1 MEEWGSEGW
10 VAMFT
15 TGVGAYAGNGLL
27 RWVLKA
33 AGEGGS
39 TFLLLWRGEGNG
51 PTLPHWAGMM
61 DTQTLL
67 VMNVLF
73 HALYA
78 GVMLINARMVGGS
91 RGAMW
96 FAGSNL
102 CRGLAVL
109 LIAVAGF
116 HWMPVRISEA
126 LTGVLAVSGVMM
138 LHRSFAELLERGPL
152 LRWVQ
157 RSLMGAMMAGLVYL
171 LWAPPNSARVL
182 VLIATT
188 LGIQYAVIA
197 SVVFRFS
204 GEEMGLAGWLTGVA
218 LSGYAVVLFVRALVT
233 ARVGTRGYL
242 LASVEIDRVWLVS
255 SLLANAAIAFGYMF
269 LSAAKLRV
277 ELRWRAQVDELTGL
291 LNRWA
296 FKRVAMREVQ
306 RCRRTRGSLAVVMM
320 DLDGMKAVNDE
331 MGHGCGDVVLQTVAG
346 VLQETVRGQDSVAR
360 MGGDEFCVLL
370 PETDLAEALMVAERL
385 RTEVHDLAI
394 RYRGEMVG
402 IQASLGV
409 ASSEQCGLTWQGLM
423 DHSDAALYEAK
434 RGGRNRVVVAECL
447 EEAVKE
453 ITSMGEMGFAVEDRR
468 RG

>member
-1 MEEWGSEGW
+1 
-10 VAMFT
+10 MFT
-15 TGVGAYAGNGLL
+15 MGVGTDTGNWLSG
-27 RWVLKA
+27 WVLKS
-33 AGEGGS
+33 GNEGRS
-39 TFLLLWRGEGNG
+39 TFLLLWRGAWNG

-73 HALYA
+73 YALYA

-102 CRGLAVL
+102 SRGGSVL
-109 LIAVAGF
+109 LIALAGF
-116 HWMPVRISEA
+116 HWLPIRICEA
-126 LTGVLAVSGVMM
+126 LTGLLAVSGVMM

-152 LRWVQ
+152 LRSVQ
-157 RSLMGAMMAGLVYL
+157 RSLLGAMLAAMAYL

-182 VLIATT
+182 ILIAMT

-204 GEEMGLAGWLTGVA
+204 GEEMGLAGWLTGAA
-218 LSGYAVVLFVRALVT
+218 LSGYAVVLFLRALVT

-277 ELRWRAQVDELTGL
+277 ELRWRAQVDELTGM

-296 FKRVAMREVQ
+296 LKRVAMREIQ
-306 RCRRTRGSLAVVMM
+306 RCRRTRGSLAVVMI
-320 DLDGMKAVNDE
+320 DLDGLKAVNDE

-346 VLQETVRGQDSVAR
+346 VLQETVRGHDSVAR

-370 PETDLAEALMVAERL
+370 PDTGLAEALTVAERL
-385 RTEVHDLAI
+385 RTEVHDLVI
-394 RYRGEMVG
+394 RYRGETVR
-402 IQASLGV
+402 IRASLGV
-409 ASSEQCGLTWQGLM
+409 ASSEQCGLAWQGLM

-434 RGGRNRVVVAECL
+434 REGG
-447 EEAVKE
+447 
-453 ITSMGEMGFAVEDRR
+453 IGWWWRR
-468 RG
+468 LWKR

>member
-1 MEEWGSEGW
+1 
-10 VAMFT
+10 MFT
-15 TGVGAYAGNGLL
+15 VGVGADVGNGLSG
-27 RWVLKA
+27 WVLKA
-33 AGEGGS
+33 VSGGGNA
-39 TFLLLWRGEGNG
+39 FLLLWRGDGSE
-51 PTLPHWAGMM
+51 PTLPHWTDMM

-78 GVMLINARMVGGS
+78 GVMLVNARMVGGS
-91 RGAMW
+91 KGAMW
-96 FAGSNL
+96 FAGSNVS
-102 CRGLAVL
+102 RGAAVL

-116 HWMPVRISEA
+116 RWMPLRISEA
-126 LTGVLAVSGVMM
+126 LTGLLAVSGVMM

-157 RSLMGAMMAGLVYL
+157 RSLLGVMVAGLGYL

-182 VLIATT
+182 ILIATT

-204 GEEMGLAGWLTGVA
+204 GEDMRQAGWLTGVA

-242 LASVEIDRVWLVS
+242 QASVEIDRLWLVS
-255 SLLANAAIAFGYMF
+255 SLLANSAIAFGYMF

-296 FKRVAMREVQ
+296 LKRVAMREIQ
-306 RCRRTRGSLAVVMM
+306 RCRRTQGALAVVMM
-320 DLDGMKAVNDE
+320 DLDGLKAVNDE
-331 MGHGCGDVVLQTVAG
+331 MGHACGDVVLQTVAG
-346 VLQETVRGQDSVAR
+346 VLQETVRGHDLVAR

-370 PETDLAEALMVAERL
+370 PDTALAEALTVAERL
-385 RTEVHDLAI
+385 RTEVEELAI
-394 RYRGEMVG
+394 RYKSETMR
-402 IQASLGV
+402 IRASLGV
-409 ASSEQCGLTWQGLM
+409 VSSEQCGLEWESLM

-434 RGGRNRVVVAECL
+434 RNGRNRVVVGRAG
-447 EEAVKE
+447 EE
-453 ITSMGEMGFAVEDRR
+453 ILGGGELGLAVEHRR